1 MAGKAGAK
9 FRQQKGIFSMD
20 HTTNYQLPQWVKSDR
35 IMMDDFNDANSKI
48 DAALTLKCEAV
59 AGTYIGDGAS
69 TGQTISLGF
78 TPAAVL
84 SHNISGGNIALALPG
99 YPAGSEESPN
109 TRSSVE
115 GGFQASGIMN
125 YGTGIVHGPYP
136 LHRLPKAGI
145 GKRTPRGKS
154 RGAILMRWVGAL
166 LGLSD

>member
-1 MAGKAGAK
+1 
-9 FRQQKGIFSMD
+9 MD

-99 YPAGSEESPN
+99 YPAGSEESP
-109 TRSSVE
+109 TLAVVE

-125 YGTGIVHGPYP
+125 YGTGIVHGPY
-136 LHRLPKAGI
+136 RYIAFRK
-145 GKRTPRGKS
+145 
-154 RGAILMRWVGAL
+154 
-166 LGLSD
+166 LG